1 MTTVGDMLYQ
11 MGGVPVGGEF
21 TTGSVFFVDSNTG
34 SNSND
39 GKSPDT
45 AFATLDYAI
54 GQCTASKGDIIY
66 LMPGHAET
74 TTAIAVDVAG
84 VSIKG
89 LGRGSARPTITATTG
104 ASDLIDITAAGTYM
118 ENVLLVGAASGC
130 TALIDI
136 ASADNTF
143 FKVEFRHGAAPTDAV
158 TVTTGVR
165 NKWHDCTWNGTAD
178 GPDNGIEFQGAAE
191 NIAKDFEVI
200 GCKFNYGLYGLDE
213 AAIGAPATAC
223 GSVEGGI
230 IKDNVFSGMVLTAVD
245 FNSSSAAAVRGIIT
259 GCAGT
264 AYLGLAIATIYDL
277 GSYGSVKNDAV
288 DDFTKGSGL
297 LYGQFPAGTCS

>member
-11 MGGVPVGGEF
+11 MGGVPVSSEF

-54 GQCTASKGDIIY
+54 GNCTASKGDIIY

-74 TTAIAVDVAG
+74 TTAIALDVVG

-89 LGRGSARPTITATTG
+89 LGRGTARPTLTATTA
-104 ASDLIDITAAGTYM
+104 ASDLLDITAASSYI
-118 ENVLLVGAASGC
+118 ENVLFVGAASGC

-143 FKVEFRHGAAPTDAV
+143 YKCEFRHGAAPTDAC
-158 TVTTGVR
+158 TVTTGAR
-165 NKWHDCTWNGTAD
+165 NKWHVCRWNGTAD
-178 GPDNGIEFQGAAE
+178 GPDVGIEFQSATE
-191 NIAKDFEVI
+191 NDCKDFEVI
-200 GCKFNYGLYGLDE
+200 DCIFNYGLFGLDE
-213 AAIGAPATAC
+213 AAIGDGAAA
-223 GSVEGGI
+223 SVEGGVI
-230 IKDNVFSGMVLTAVD
+230 RNNVFSGMVLTAVD
-245 FNSSSAAAVRGIIT
+245 FNSSSAAAIRGIMT
-259 GCAGT
+259 GCVAT
-264 AYLGLAIATIYDL
+264 ANVGLTIASIYDL
-277 GSYGSVKNDAV
+277 GSYGSVKNDAI
-288 DDFTKGSGL
+288 DDYTKGSGGV
-297 LYGQFPAGTCS
+297 YGQIPVGTCS

>member
-45 AFATLDYAI
+45 ALATLDYAI
-54 GQCTASKGDIIY
+54 GKCTASKGDIIY

-74 TTAIAVDVAG
+74 TTAIAIDVAG

-89 LGRGSARPTITATTG
+89 IGRGSARPTITATTG

-143 FKVEFRHGAAPTDAV
+143 VKVEFRHGAAPTDAV
-158 TVTTGVR
+158 TVTTGAR
-165 NKWHDCTWNGTAD
+165 NKWHSCTWNGTAD
-178 GPDNGIEFQGAAE
+178 GPDVGIEFQSATE
-191 NIAKDFEVI
+191 NDCKDFEVI
-200 GCKFNYGLYGLDE
+200 DCIFNYGLFGLDE
-213 AAIGAPATAC
+213 AAIGDGAAA
-223 GSVEGGI
+223 SVEGGV
-230 IKDNVFSGMVLTAVD
+230 IKNCVFSGMVLTAVD
-245 FNSSSAAAVRGIIT
+245 FNSSSAAAIRGIMT
-259 GCAGT
+259 GCVAT
-264 AYLGLAIATIYDL
+264 ANVGLVIASIYDL

-288 DDFTKGSGL
+288 DDYTKGAGG
-297 LYGQFPAGTCS
+297 LYGQVPVGTCS